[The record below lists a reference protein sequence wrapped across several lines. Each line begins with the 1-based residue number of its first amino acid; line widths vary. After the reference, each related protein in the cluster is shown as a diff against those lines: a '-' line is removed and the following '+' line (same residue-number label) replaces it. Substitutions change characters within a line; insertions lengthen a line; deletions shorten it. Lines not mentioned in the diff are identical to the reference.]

1 MSAERASAILAQ
13 LHAAGASPG
22 GITADSRRVQPGDV
36 FAAWPGFATDGRR
49 FIGAAVERGAVAVLW
64 DDCDGFR
71 VEALPVPAI
80 AVADLRSLGGH
91 LAHQIHGRPSEKLWV
106 AGVTG
111 TNGKTTVTQWLAR
124 ALAQLGERCGVIG
137 TLGNGFPGQLADSVN
152 TTPDALEVHRILAG
166 FVAEG
171 GRAAAMEVSSIGL
184 DQERVNGVAF
194 DVAVFTNLTRDH
206 LDYHGSMDA
215 YAVAKARLFDQPG
228 LSGAVINIDDGFG
241 LGQARRL
248 VARGMPV
255 IGYTHVDSNAS
266 AVPGARV
273 LLAEHV
279 RTVPSGLRF
288 SLVWDGVHSDLQVR
302 MVAPFNVSNL
312 MAVAGALLMRGVPL
326 DDVLRVLAQL
336 APPEGR
342 MQLVG
347 GVGEPLVVVDYAH
360 SPDALAKVL
369 ESVRSTV
376 TTRGGRLICVFGCGG
391 DRDAGKRPMMGDIV
405 RQLADRVIVTS
416 DNPRGEDPMKII
428 AAILQGAGPQAE
440 CVVDRAQAIRIAVG
454 EAGADDVIVLAG
466 KGHEPYQ
473 EVLGVRLPFSDVAQ
487 AREALLDW
495 NRARG
500 AGGC

>member
-1 MSAERASAILAQ
+1 MSARVAASVIER
-13 LHAAGASPG
+13 LHAAGAHPT
-22 GITADSRRVQPGDV
+22 GITADSRRVQPGHV
-36 FAAWPGFATDGRR
+36 FAAWPGFETDGRR
-49 FIGAAVERGAVAVLW
+49 FIGAAVERGAAAVLW
-64 DDCDGFR
+64 DDRDGFR

-80 AVADLRSLGGH
+80 AVADLRRLGGH
-91 LAHQIHGRPSEKLWV
+91 LAHQIHGCPSEKLWV

-124 ALAQLGERCGVIG
+124 ALAQFDARCGVIG
-137 TLGNGFPGQLADSVN
+137 TLGNGFPGQLADTVN
-152 TTPDALEVHRILAG
+152 TTPDALELHRILAG

-228 LSGAVINIDDGFG
+228 IGAAVINFDDSFG
-241 LGQARRL
+241 LNQARRL
-248 VARGMPV
+248 VAQGMPV
-255 IGYTHVDSNAS
+255 IGYTRAATNAV

-273 LLAEHV
+273 LVAEGV
-279 RTVPSGLRF
+279 QSSLSGLRF
-288 SLVWDGVHSDLQVR
+288 SLVWDGGRSDLQVR

-312 MAVAGALLMRGVPL
+312 MAVTGALLARDLPL
-326 DDVLRVLAQL
+326 DDILRVIEVLT
-336 APPEGR
+336 PPEGR

-360 SPDALAKVL
+360 SPDALAKAL

-376 TTRGGRLICVFGCGG
+376 ATRGGRLVCVFGCGG
-391 DRDAGKRPMMGDIV
+391 DRDAGKRPMMGDV
-405 RQLADRVIVTS
+405 ARQLADRVIITS
-416 DNPRGEDPMKII
+416 DNPRSEDPMKII
-428 AAILQGAGPQAE
+428 EAITQGAGSQAE
-440 CVVDRAQAIRIAVG
+440 CVADRAQAIRMAIR

-473 EVLGVRLPFSDVAQ
+473 EVLGVRLPFSDVEQ
-487 AREALLDW
+487 ARAALVEW
-495 NRARG
+495 NRTRG
-500 AGGC
+500 AGEC